1 MGVTGPAPRE
11 NGTLDPSGGGSRAIS
26 RAHSRLAPL
35 AESITDIADS
45 VTLAHHTQ
53 TALSFRPFP
62 AADDELIAYGS
73 ADRANRFLNFVLALG
88 ALLIL
93 SPLLL
98 LIALAVKLTSRGPI
112 VYTQIR
118 VGVDHRF
125 DSRRQ
130 QRERRAGT
138 DRRAGLDRRGRVERR
153 ATPNRRSRPRYTAY
167 GRRWQDLGGR
177 PFRIYKFRS
186 MCVDAECGSGAV
198 WATKDDTRATPLGRV
213 LRQFRLDELPQLF
226 NVLLGDM
233 NIVGPRPERPS
244 IFSQLRVEIPEY
256 PLRQRARPGITGWAQ
271 ISNSYDT
278 SVDDVRR
285 KVGFDLEYLRR
296 RSVLRDI
303 GIMVK
308 TVPTVLFRRGW

>member
-1 MGVTGPAPRE
+1 MDVTGPPAHE
-11 NGTLDPSGGGSRAIS
+11 QGTVNPSGGGGRALT
-26 RAHSRLAPL
+26 RPHARLGAHG
-35 AESITDIADS
+35 ESITEFADS
-45 VTLAHHTQ
+45 ITLSHHAQ
-53 TALSFRPFP
+53 PALSFQPYP
-62 AADDELIAYGS
+62 DADDGTIVYAS
-73 ADRANRFLNFVLALG
+73 AERANRFVNFCLALA

-98 LIALAVKLTSRGPI
+98 LIAIAVKLTSRGPI
-112 VYTQIR
+112 LYTQIR

-125 DSRRQ
+125 ESRRQ
-130 QRERRAGT
+130 HRERRAGI
-138 DRRAGLDRRGRVERR
+138 DRRAGLDRRGRIERR
-153 ATPNRRSRPRYTAY
+153 TALNRRSRVTYTAY

-186 MCVDAECGSGAV
+186 MCVGAECGSGAV
-198 WATKDDTRATPLGRV
+198 WATKNDARVTSLGRV
-213 LRQFRLDELPQLF
+213 LRQFRLDEVPQLV
-226 NVLLGDM
+226 NVLKGDM

-244 IFSQLRVEIPEY
+244 IFSRLRVEIPEY

-271 ISNSYDT
+271 IKNNYDT

-296 RSVLRDI
+296 RSVLRDL
-303 GIMVK
+303 GIMVR